1 MTDVMDSR
9 TGTSAYG
16 WRPLEHNHSS
26 MRIAYDPCCR
36 PCPDC
41 GGLEC
46 LCRPRFYPGQLLT
59 EQDLNRLD
67 HYIVEKNKLH
77 NRYLVGAGVACGLE
91 VLCDPC
97 NETVLVTTG
106 YAISPCGEDIIVCKP
121 DRVDICALI
130 NKCREI
136 EPPDCRPYA
145 TGDDAC
151 GEMIEEWI
159 LAIRY
164 TEAPARPMPPGSPVT
179 ICSCGGK
186 CHDCGGGCGCGGKT
200 KSGSCGCGG
209 SGSSTKPAVI
219 REPVLRRGAPP
230 ACQPVVTCESYRY
243 DVFRAPDP
251 KPEDPQGSDDQG
263 GFLQFAPLLK
273 GLTGPLFERLR
284 CCWQAV
290 DLTLPPFPKS
300 TSTTTPP
307 QAKQANFRWICEWRD
322 RLKRLLMRQPGHDC
336 EMMERLA
343 AVIPPDP
350 QSSDAA
356 FKAQSDQAALE
367 LFFVWFEMYID
378 CVCSALLPWC
388 TDPGDPRIPLA
399 VVRVRRRD
407 CHIVSVCN
415 WTPLRRQLVTFPSLA
430 YWFSWLPLFKNLRE
444 FFDLMCC
451 EKFGIVPP
459 IRRMRAATM
468 EGPPTH
474 ARTMEGAP
482 PHAPSM
488 ATDGTTRVPPDG
500 VETATTT
507 LFTRKLHSDVTW
519 PFAGKITEALLAD
532 RGLNTAD
539 LVGAL
544 TGAPPAGAAS
554 TRIDTTPHDAT
565 TAEAADV
572 RTVQAR
578 LMAELLRPLA
588 AAAPGLGAEW
598 SLPMAAMRTD
608 APASVDAM
616 RTELAEL
623 RTRVSRLEGT
633 PQVARPLI
641 E

>member
-1 MTDVMDSR
+1 MTDVMETR
-9 TGTSAYG
+9 TGSAHA
-16 WRPLEHNHSS
+16 WRPLEHDHSS
-26 MRIAYDPCCR
+26 MRIAYDPDPCCR

-41 GGLEC
+41 GDLEC

-67 HYIVEKNKLH
+67 RYIVEKNKLH

-106 YAISPCGEDIIVCKP
+106 YAVSPCGEDIIVCKP

-164 TEAPARPMPPGSPVT
+164 TEAPARPMPPGAPLT

-186 CHDCGGGCGCGGKT
+186 CHDCGGGCGGGAGP
-200 KSGSCGCGG
+200 SA
-209 SGSSTKPAVI
+209 KPGVI

-251 KPEDPQGSDDQG
+251 KPEDPQGGEDQG
-263 GFLQFAPLLK
+263 GFLQLAPLLK
-273 GLTGPLFERLR
+273 GLTGPMFERLR
-284 CCWQAV
+284 CCWEAIDQ
-290 DLTLPPFPKS
+290 TIPPFPKITPS
-300 TSTTTPP
+300 TPAA
-307 QAKQANFRWICEWRD
+307 QAKQAKFRWICEWRD

-336 EMMERLA
+336 ELIERLA
-343 AVIPPDP
+343 AVMPPDP
-350 QSSDAA
+350 QLSDAA
-356 FKAQSDQAALE
+356 FNTQFDQPALE
-367 LFFVWFEMYID
+367 LFFVALEMYID
-378 CVCSALLPWC
+378 CVCSALLPGC
-388 TDPGDPRIPLA
+388 ADPGDPRIPLA

-444 FFDLMCC
+444 FLDLMCC

-459 IRRMRAATM
+459 IRRT
-468 EGPPTH
+468 
-474 ARTMEGAP
+474 
-482 PHAPSM
+482 
-488 ATDGTTRVPPDG
+488 
-500 VETATTT
+500 TATTT
-507 LFTRKLHSDVTW
+507 GGPTPPHDMAAGGTTTTAPPETGPTTLFVRKLHSDVAW
-519 PFAGKITEALLAD
+519 PFAGKVSAALLAD
-532 RGLNTAD
+532 HGLTTAD
-539 LVGAL
+539 VVNAL
-544 TGAPPAGAAS
+544 TGTPRAAPTPMHGNAAA
-554 TRIDTTPHDAT
+554 PDA
-565 TAEAADV
+565 AAAKPADV
-572 RTVQAR
+572 RTVQAT

-588 AAAPGLGAEW
+588 QAAPGLGTEW
-598 SLPMAAMRTD
+598 SLPMAAMRTGPRTD
-608 APASVDAM
+608 APTGAKTMHD
-616 RTELAEL
+616 ELAEL
-623 RTRVSRLEGT
+623 RGKVDAQQRIIERLERSMPGD
-633 PQVARPLI
+633 RPPP
-641 E
+641 